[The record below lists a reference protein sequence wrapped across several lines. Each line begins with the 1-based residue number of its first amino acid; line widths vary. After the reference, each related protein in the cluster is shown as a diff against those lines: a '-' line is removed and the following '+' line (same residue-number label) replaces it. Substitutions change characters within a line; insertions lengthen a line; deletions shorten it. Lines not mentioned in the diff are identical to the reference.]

1 MANSVAHFFS
11 SPLNISLRS
20 WSCKASADE
29 SAYNLMGLPL
39 YVINCFSLAPFKI
52 LFMFNFVILII
63 ICHEVFLFGFIFFG
77 TLCASCILM
86 SVSFPRVGKFLV
98 IIFSENFSVSSLFS
112 SERYNMNIT
121 HLMLS
126 QNSFNSSLKNCS
138 DWVPFTLP
146 SYKLLICSILS
157 SVLLIPSHYFLFQ
170 LLNSSFVIIF
180 LYFLTLMTFS
190 LSSSFVFLRLINML
204 ITIFKK
210 LFYQVNYLPHFIRG
224 FSILSFHSFVWN
236 ISPLSSHLVSPMIL
250 ASVIGEI
257 ATSPWWLR

>member
-1 MANSVAHFFS
+1 MFCWWFPFFKKKLLRLIRSHLFIFALISFSLGVRFKTVLLCFMANSVAHFFS
-11 SPLNISLRS
+11 SLLNISIHS
-20 WSCKASADE
+20 WSCKASAEE
-29 SAYNLMGLPL
+29 SAYILMGLPL

-63 ICHEVFLFGFIFFG
+63 ICHDVFLFGFIFFG

-98 IIFSENFSVSSLFS
+98 IIFSENFSVSSHFS
-112 SERYNMNIT
+112 FSERYNMNIT

-146 SYKLLICSILS
+146 SYKLLICSVLS

-204 ITIFKK
+204 ITI
-210 LFYQVNYLPHFIRG
+210 
-224 FSILSFHSFVWN
+224 
-236 ISPLSSHLVSPMIL
+236 
-250 ASVIGEI
+250 
-257 ATSPWWLR
+257 

>member
-1 MANSVAHFFS
+1 MFIFALISFSLGVRFKTVLLCFMANSVAHFFS
-11 SPLNISLRS
+11 SLLNISIHS
-20 WSCKASADE
+20 WSCKASAEE
-29 SAYNLMGLPL
+29 SAYILMGLPL

-63 ICHEVFLFGFIFFG
+63 ICHDVFLFGFIFFG

-112 SERYNMNIT
+112 FSERYNMNIT

-146 SYKLLICSILS
+146 SYKLLICSVLS

-204 ITIFKK
+204 ITI
-210 LFYQVNYLPHFIRG
+210 
-224 FSILSFHSFVWN
+224 
-236 ISPLSSHLVSPMIL
+236 
-250 ASVIGEI
+250 
-257 ATSPWWLR
+257 